1 MQLESFQMTILSD
14 GAFRVSRDF
23 FLAGGDSKETERY
36 PEEFE
41 AALNFACLETNG
53 KRILIDR
60 DLGKQADK
68 KAGTCFIT

>member
-36 PEEFE
+36 PEV
-41 AALNFACLETNG
+41 
-53 KRILIDR
+53 
-60 DLGKQADK
+60 KQR
-68 KAGTCFIT
+68 